1 MELKDFVRSVLANVI
16 MGVREAQQ
24 IEGVGGF
31 VVPAGI
37 GGHDYPQHPRVHNQ
51 ARITSTIVDFDI
63 AVTAE
68 DTEATS
74 GRAGLK
80 VAVFG
85 AGVAGESASKDVQ
98 VSRIQFAVPVLLPES
113 KRQWHTEA
121 WDKNG

>member
-16 MGVREAQQ
+16 MGVREAQEM
-24 IEGVGGF
+24 EGVGGF

-37 GGHDYPQHPRVHNQ
+37 GGHDYPNHSRLHNQ
-51 ARITSTIVDFDI
+51 ALITSTIVDFDI

-85 AGVAGESASKDVQ
+85 AGVLGESASKDVQ
-98 VSRIQFAVPVLLPES
+98 VSRIQFAVPILLPES
-113 KRQWHTEA
+113 KRQWHVEA
-121 WDKNG
+121 QGKSG